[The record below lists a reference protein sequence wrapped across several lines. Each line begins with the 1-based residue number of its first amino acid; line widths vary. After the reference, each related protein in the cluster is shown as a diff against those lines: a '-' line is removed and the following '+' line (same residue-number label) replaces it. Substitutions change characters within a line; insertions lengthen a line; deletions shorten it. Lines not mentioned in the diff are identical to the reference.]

1 MASRPRVS
9 ARRGVRR
16 RAPALGCVLAAAA
29 WANALAASPAPA
41 AHVYPPLFGT
51 REVESGN
58 LKPFAK
64 WLGVIE
70 RYREDGSARSPRCR
84 PEDPN
89 ACHVH
94 DWRAF
99 LDTLEGDDRMTQLQ
113 LVNRYMNEHP
123 YVIDPVNYHV
133 LDYWATPKQFLDI
146 DGDCEDYA
154 IAKYYS
160 LRLLGF
166 DRADMRVV
174 VLQDLN
180 LGLPHAILV
189 VYMNGAAYVLDNQ
202 IPQVVTADII
212 HHYRPYYSINEE
224 HWWLHRRL

>member
-1 MASRPRVS
+1 M
-9 ARRGVRR
+9 
-16 RAPALGCVLAAAA
+16 
-29 WANALAASPAPA
+29 
-41 AHVYPPLFGT
+41 
-51 REVESGN
+51 ESGN

-64 WLGVIE
+64 WLGVLE
-70 RYREDGSARSPRCR
+70 RYREDGSARSAGCR
-84 PEDPN
+84 PGDPES
-89 ACHVH
+89 CHLH

-99 LDTLEGDDRMTQLQ
+99 LGTLKTDDRMTQLQ

-160 LRLLGF
+160 LRVLGF

-180 LGLPHAILV
+180 LGMPHAILV

-202 IPQVVTADII
+202 IPQVVNANII